1 MRHTPHR
8 AAQSAS
14 AVQPLAGFQA
24 LPMRQY
30 DLKNLNAAYGA
41 AIAVLLWLAMAPK
54 AFLVSVEKVFNTV
67 SFLIFDRLS

>member
-1 MRHTPHR
+1 
-8 AAQSAS
+8 
-14 AVQPLAGFQA
+14 
-24 LPMRQY
+24 MRQH